1 MCSSTQHTGLTVC
14 VPYGFRK
21 DCTGQFEKTLHRI
34 TRWEKTFQIIRST
47 SNQGRKSPVGLELW
61 KLLDPPKI
69 RHRKNTVRSWTLY
82 FFPLLIKKITHIFAC
97 AAKNSGHRKLW
108 HSSKKKSAFLPVH
121 ICVAPTAGAKIF
133 FWSLILIMHAENEN
147 YVAHFGQARAT
158 DLVSPHS
165 HQQSFG
171 ATALLIVQEHT
182 LLTTY
187 TTSQTTSMEWQR
199 NFLLF
204 PSFFFPSSFL
214 LH

>member
-1 MCSSTQHTGLTVC
+1 MICESHDHMEHLNTYAVHSCILPHSTQGLLCVCVC

-108 HSSKKKSAFLPVH
+108 HSSKKNQLSSQFTSVWFP
-121 ICVAPTAGAKIF
+121 
-133 FWSLILIMHAENEN
+133 
-147 YVAHFGQARAT
+147 
-158 DLVSPHS
+158 
-165 HQQSFG
+165 
-171 ATALLIVQEHT
+171 LLEP
-182 LLTTY
+182 
-187 TTSQTTSMEWQR
+187 R
-199 NFLLF
+199 
-204 PSFFFPSSFL
+204 FFFGP
-214 LH
+214 